1 MVKGDRKSSTS
12 GWSAGE
18 SRRHLQASKGDKDTR
33 EPKLICYYCQQPGHK
48 ATVCPARK
56 AKLTRFC
63 YVPRKEDS
71 TVNCMGNP
79 QLVPVTVNGK
89 ELKALLDTGS
99 SMSLVK
105 RCHVTR
111 VSFTHHTKLQCVH
124 GEVKQYPQT
133 EVNVSINGQTYLL
146 TVAVVETLP
155 ANVIL
160 GRDVPVL
167 PELVQAN
174 WEEERAS
181 FNVQLACPVVTRTQA
196 KMGLQP
202 LPFPLCSITTPKIIN
217 ALIQLFSRVGIP
229 EEILTDQGTNFT
241 SRLMKLLHRQLGI
254 TAIKTSPY
262 HPQTDGLV
270 ERFNKTLKGMLR
282 KFVLDTGRDWD
293 KWLPFLLFPYR
304 EVPQALTGFSPFKL
318 LYGWQVQGPLDL
330 LRRNWEDPCSG
341 NKAEKGI
348 VQYILE
354 MRDRFENYRKLA
366 AENLQKA
373 QKYQKTWGPTVW
385 YGRMGQTSYEIYHPD
400 KGKAKQM
407 YHINLLKEW
416 KEPPSE
422 KADPVLLIQKVEEDR
437 EEDHP
442 EPKASG
448 QTQPAEVDLGHLEA
462 PKQAELQ
469 TLFGRYP
476 ALFRQRPGRTNL
488 VHHKIHLT
496 NTTPSRQRPYRVPE
510 RLVAPL
516 KAEVRTMLEMGVI
529 EPSSSKWS
537 SPVVIVPKKDNTLRI
552 CIDFRQLNSQSQ
564 FDAYP
569 MPRIDDLLEK
579 IGGAKYVTT
588 LDLCRGYWQVP
599 LEKTSRPYTAFRT
612 PLGLFQFTVL
622 PFGLHGAPA
631 TFQRLMDQVL
641 QGGKELLAA
650 YLDDVVVHSKTWADH
665 LNHLEQTL
673 RRIQEAGLTLNVAK
687 CVWAKAEAD
696 YLGYRLGDGEL
707 RPQVDKVEAIR
718 NSPRP
723 TTKKEVRSILG
734 LVGWY
739 RRFIPN
745 FSTTAGP
752 LTNLLEK
759 AVKNP
764 IRQTVNA
771 SAVGIGAVLTQ
782 GEEGN
787 QRPVAFLSR
796 KLLPRE
802 TRYSTIEKECLA
814 IKWALESL
822 KYYLLGREFTLETDH
837 RALTWIHTMKDHN
850 ARVTRWYLSLQPYN
864 FRIRHRPGKQNLTA
878 DYLFRHPASSRLAE
892 GESDVTE

>member
-1 MVKGDRKSSTS
+1 RFRATTTPVAETPSETYNRLRHLYRRWVRPELHTKEEIGEMVILEQFLRHTRSGYGIWVKEREPRTGLAAAKLAQQYRNAHQESHRFQLVTGDQKSSTS
-12 GWSAGE
+12 GSSAGE

-48 ATVCPARK
+48 ARK
-56 AKLTRFC
+56 AKLTGFC

-71 TVNCMGNP
+71 TLNCIGNP
-79 QLVPVTVNGK
+79 RLVPVTVNGK

-111 VSFTHHTKLQCVH
+111 VSFTQHTKLQCVH

-133 EVNVSINGQTYLL
+133 KVNVSINGQTYLL

-155 ANVIL
+155 ADVIL

-174 WEEERAS
+174 WEEERARS
-181 FNVQLACPVVTRTQA
+181 NVQLACPVVTRAQA

-202 LPFPLCSITTPKIIN
+202 LPDMDSSLLQGGTKGPRKSRRQHRLEKGLGTPVPEIKTEGLEVSGWTVPVNIVELQRADESLTPLFEKARQGKQADMCGEQYVINNNILYMQASDVTRRPTPVSAHDSSGRSLYTDVQKYCTTCPTCQQTSAVRQRDRPPLQPLPVISVPFQRIAMDIVGPLEKSSTGYQYILVISDYATRYPEAFPLRSITTPKIIN

-241 SRLMKLLHRQLGI
+241 SGLMKQLHRQLGI

-262 HPQTDGLV
+262 HSQTDGLV

-282 KFVLDTGRDWD
+282 KFVSDTERDWD
-293 KWLPFLLFPYR
+293 KWLPFLLFAYR
-304 EVPQALTGFSPFKL
+304 EVPQASTGFSPFEL

-354 MRDRFENYRKLA
+354 MRDRLENYRKLA

-373 QKYQKTWGPTVW
+373 QKYQKTWYDQQARSRELQPGQKVLLLLPTSTSKLLMKWQGPYSVVR
-385 YGRMGQTSYEIYHPD
+385 RMGQTSS
-400 KGKAKQM
+400 GKSLPAK
-407 YHINLLKEW
+407 
-416 KEPPSE
+416 

-462 PKQAELQ
+462 LKQAELQ

-488 VHHKIHLT
+488 VHHKIRLT

-529 EPSSSKWS
+529 ETSSSEWS

-552 CIDFRQLNSQSQ
+552 CIDFRRL
-564 FDAYP
+564 
-569 MPRIDDLLEK
+569 MPRIDDLLEN
-579 IGGAKYVTT
+579 IGGA
-588 LDLCRGYWQVP
+588 
-599 LEKTSRPYTAFRT
+599 
-612 PLGLFQFTVL
+612 
-622 PFGLHGAPA
+622 
-631 TFQRLMDQVL
+631 
-641 QGGKELLAA
+641 
-650 YLDDVVVHSKTWADH
+650 
-665 LNHLEQTL
+665 
-673 RRIQEAGLTLNVAK
+673 
-687 CVWAKAEAD
+687 
-696 YLGYRLGDGEL
+696 
-707 RPQVDKVEAIR
+707 
-718 NSPRP
+718 
-723 TTKKEVRSILG
+723 
-734 LVGWY
+734 
-739 RRFIPN
+739 
-745 FSTTAGP
+745 
-752 LTNLLEK
+752 
-759 AVKNP
+759 
-764 IRQTVNA
+764 
-771 SAVGIGAVLTQ
+771 
-782 GEEGN
+782 
-787 QRPVAFLSR
+787 
-796 KLLPRE
+796 
-802 TRYSTIEKECLA
+802 
-814 IKWALESL
+814 
-822 KYYLLGREFTLETDH
+822 
-837 RALTWIHTMKDHN
+837 
-850 ARVTRWYLSLQPYN
+850 
-864 FRIRHRPGKQNLTA
+864 
-878 DYLFRHPASSRLAE
+878 
-892 GESDVTE
+892 